1 MCANSTVVLE
11 RLTEPLDEA
20 PADEGGGEMM
30 EGLDVDVSLVS
41 DSQPPEA
48 AEPSERAFDHPAMPS
63 QAFRTVD
70 AAPRNT
76 RLDGTPAQRSAAM
89 REVVA
94 LVGMELGRPPAGP
107 PPTLAHW
114 RHGIDQLFEEA
125 AVVDVCRGQ
134 PESERDALGIGDEV
148 ALGAGSAAIGRVGA
162 GLLAPLLAG
171 TQALSTQARLQS
183 MAPAQPKRSSRTR
196 CSLVQTP
203 AACQSRSRRQQVI
216 PDPQPISWG
225 SISQGMPL
233 FSTKMMPFSAA
244 RFGISGRPPFGLGRS
259 GGNSGSI
266 SIHNSSGTRG
276 LAMPARTAPSYRR
289 SRFC

>member
-1 MCANSTVVLE
+1 MV
-11 RLTEPLDEA
+11 
-20 PADEGGGEMM
+20 
-30 EGLDVDVSLVS
+30 EGLEDVDASLVS

-48 AEPSERAFDHPAMPS
+48 AEPSKRAFDHPAMPS

-89 REVVA
+89 LEVVA
-94 LVGMELGRPPAGP
+94 LVGMELGRSPRRSAD
-107 PPTLAHW
+107 AVADR

-148 ALGAGSAAIGRVGA
+148 ALGACSAAIGRVGA

-171 TQALSTQARLQS
+171 TEALSTQARLQS
-183 MAPAQPKRSSRTR
+183 MAPARPKRSSRTR

-216 PDPQPISWG
+216 PEPQPISWG

-233 FSTKMMPFSAA
+233 FSTKMMPLSAA
-244 RFGISGRPPFGLGRS
+244 RFGIGGRPPFGLGRS